1 MLLVKTANRWQL
13 PYARKECDEKKGAE
27 SFTQNLHQDR
37 SFPVLVEIFLNEGM
51 ADHRKS
57 VLIGFVASLFL
68 HVCLVVC
75 VEKCSFAIP
84 LRVEKCK
91 YSLSACVEKCKI
103 QQVLCVEKCKP

>member
-1 MLLVKTANRWQL
+1 MWR
-13 PYARKECDEKKGAE
+13 EKKE
-27 SFTQNLHQDR
+27 QNPLHIKPPPKQA
-37 SFPVLVEIFLNEGM
+37 VLCLGGGFLNEGM
-51 ADHRKS
+51 AAHRKS
-57 VLIGFVASLFL
+57 VLIGFVVALFL

-103 QQVLCVEKCKP
+103 QQVLCVEKCKS

>member
-1 MLLVKTANRWQL
+1 MAG
-13 PYARKECDEKKGAE
+13 RKRSRILYTK
-27 SFTQNLHQDR
+27 NLHQDR
-37 SFPVLVEIFLNEGM
+37 SFPVLVEVFLNEGM

-57 VLIGFVASLFL
+57 VLIGLVASLFL

-91 YSLSACVEKCKI
+91 YSLSACVENCKI
-103 QQVLCVEKCKP
+103 QQVLCVEKCKS

>member
-1 MLLVKTANRWQL
+1 MQ
-13 PYARKECDEKKGAE
+13 KENGGKKKE
-27 SFTQNLHQDR
+27 QNPLHIQNLQQDR
-37 SFPVLVEIFLNEGM
+37 PFSVLVEVFLNGKGM
-51 ADHRKS
+51 EDRRKS

-103 QQVLCVEKCKP
+103 PQVLCVEKCKS

>member
-1 MLLVKTANRWQL
+1 MNLRVFYLYKTVGFGWLR
-13 PYARKECDEKKGAE
+13 
-27 SFTQNLHQDR
+27 T
-37 SFPVLVEIFLNEGM
+37 

-57 VLIGFVASLFL
+57 VLIGFVAALFL
-68 HVCLVVC
+68 HVCLAVC

-103 QQVLCVEKCKP
+103 QQVLCVEKCKS

>member
-1 MLLVKTANRWQL
+1 MW
-13 PYARKECDEKKGAE
+13 RKKKE
-27 SFTQNLHQDR
+27 QNPLHKKPPPRQAIPCLDGG
-37 SFPVLVEIFLNEGM
+37 FLNEGM

-57 VLIGFVASLFL
+57 ALIGFVASLFL

-103 QQVLCVEKCKP
+103 QQVLCVEKCKS

>member
-1 MLLVKTANRWQL
+1 MA
-13 PYARKECDEKKGAE
+13 KKKR
-27 SFTQNLHQDR
+27 SRILYTKNLHQNR
-37 SFPVLVEIFLNEGM
+37 PFPVLVEVFLNEGM

-103 QQVLCVEKCKP
+103 QQVLCVEKCKS

>member
-1 MLLVKTANRWQL
+1 M
-13 PYARKECDEKKGAE
+13 ARKKE
-27 SFTQNLHQDR
+27 QNPLHIKPPPRQVV
-37 SFPVLVEIFLNEGM
+37 PCLGGGFLNEGM

-103 QQVLCVEKCKP
+103 QQVLCVEKCKS

>member
-1 MLLVKTANRWQL
+1 MWR
-13 PYARKECDEKKGAE
+13 EKGAE
-27 SFTQNLHQDR
+27 SSTHKTSTKTGR
-37 SFPVLVEIFLNEGM
+37 SLSWWSFFLNEGM

-91 YSLSACVEKCKI
+91 YSLSTCVEKCKI
-103 QQVLCVEKCKP
+103 QQVLCVEKCKS

>member
-1 MLLVKTANRWQL
+1 MAG
-13 PYARKECDEKKGAE
+13 RKRSRILYTK
-27 SFTQNLHQDR
+27 NLHQDR
-37 SFPVLVEIFLNEGM
+37 SFPVLVEVFLNEGM

-57 VLIGFVASLFL
+57 VLIDFVASLFL
-68 HVCLVVC
+68 YVCLVVC

-103 QQVLCVEKCKP
+103 QQVLCVEKCKS

>member
-1 MLLVKTANRWQL
+1 MGGNFPKRGRNV
-13 PYARKECDEKKGAE
+13 ARKKE
-27 SFTQNLHQDR
+27 QNPLHIKPPPRQGTTC
-37 SFPVLVEIFLNEGM
+37 LGGGFLNEGM

-91 YSLSACVEKCKI
+91 YSLSTCVEKCKI
-103 QQVLCVEKCKP
+103 QQVLCVEKCKS